1 MCERVG
7 WWKGIEINKNL
18 CLEIQ
23 SNKDN
28 DFINNTLKDY
38 NKTATK
44 AISEKWNLF
53 QFGVKTGFHFKT
65 CKGYGKDAEYMD
77 DLKRRFMNDM
87 INKYESNQV
96 DQFVIT
102 TTKGSFNFKLIP
114 LKSLSKSNRI
124 FLCLNLNP

>member
-1 MCERVG
+1 M
-7 WWKGIEINKNL
+7 I
-18 CLEIQ
+18 
-23 SNKDN
+23 
-28 DFINNTLKDY
+28 F
-38 NKTATK
+38 
-44 AISEKWNLF
+44 
-53 QFGVKTGFHFKT
+53 
-65 CKGYGKDAEYMD
+65 D
-77 DLKRRFMNDM
+77 DLKGFIFVTNYENEVIYVSPSFLYMTQYPASWFVNYYKSMNDM